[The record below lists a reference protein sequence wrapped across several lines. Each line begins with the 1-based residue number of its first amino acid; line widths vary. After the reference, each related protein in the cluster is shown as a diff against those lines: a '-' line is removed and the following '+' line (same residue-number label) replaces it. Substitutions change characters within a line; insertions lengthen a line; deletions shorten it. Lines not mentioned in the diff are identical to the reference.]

1 MSFIISID
9 GVDRPMTADEQ
20 AIYEAA
26 RDAMLA
32 DAQAAQAEAEA
43 KAEAK
48 AAVLAKLGLTA
59 DEVSAL
65 LS

>member
-1 MSFIISID
+1 MSELVND
-9 GVDRPMTADEQ
+9 NGVDREATPAEVVEIAAERARATREIENGQQAKDE
-20 AIYEAA
+20 A
-26 RDAMLA
+26 R
-32 DAQAAQAEAEA
+32 
-43 KAEAK
+43 